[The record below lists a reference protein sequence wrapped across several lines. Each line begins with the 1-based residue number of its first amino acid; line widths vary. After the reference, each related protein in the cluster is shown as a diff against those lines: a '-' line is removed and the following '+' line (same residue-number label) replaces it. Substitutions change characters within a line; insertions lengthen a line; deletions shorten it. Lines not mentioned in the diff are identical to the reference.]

1 MQAYD
6 IQYHLKGK
14 PAKKYDA
21 LVDAKDSKSAK
32 NKIAKKH
39 GCKKLSTIIFDR
51 CRIIGYY

>member
-6 IQYHLKGK
+6 IQYHLKSK
-14 PAKKYDA
+14 PTKICDA

-39 GCKKLSTIIFDR
+39 GCKKPSEIIFDR
-51 CRIIGYY
+51 CHIIGYY